1 MQNDFL
7 EHIKAAYRGSILTQ
21 MIELGS
27 RHKLFDALTAG
38 PRTSIQLAEQTDL
51 SERHLREWLG
61 AVTVGGI
68 TTYDPSTKEFTLP
81 ADHAFWLT
89 GNRYT
94 NVGQMAGMLNGLAQR
109 IDDVSTAFTN
119 GGGVPYSQYR
129 PHFTCAMDAL
139 GRAKYDALLV
149 KVYLRKVSGLIDT
162 LSAGTR
168 VADVGCG
175 TGHCINLMAEAF
187 PNSVFVGY
195 DFSEEAI
202 ALATEEA
209 LRMGLTNATFVV
221 ADAGSIPSGF
231 DVVFAFDAI
240 HDQADPV
247 GVLNAI
253 HQAVSAGG
261 RFIMLDINASS
272 NLEDNVAD
280 PANTMLYGISV
291 MHCMEVSL
299 AGGGPGLGTVWG
311 HQLATQMLTDAGFT
325 NIERFDLE
333 GDPTNCLYASS
344 RG

>member
-1 MQNDFL
+1 MQNEFL
-7 EHIKAAYRGSILTQ
+7 DHIKAAYRGSILTQ
-21 MIELGS
+21 MIELGA
-27 RHKLFDALTAG
+27 RHKLFDTLAG
-38 PRTSIQLAEQTDL
+38 VPCTSVQLSERTGL
-51 SERHLREWLG
+51 SERHLREWLS

-68 TTYDPSTKEFTLP
+68 TTYDAETKQFTLP

-94 NVGQMAGMLNGLAQR
+94 NVAQMAGMLNGLAQR
-109 IDDVSTAFTN
+109 VDDVSAAFVS

-149 KVYLRKVSGLIDT
+149 KVYLRKVSGLIEVLT
-162 LSAGTR
+162 NGVR

-175 TGHCINLMAEAF
+175 TGHCVNLMAEAF
-187 PNSVFVGY
+187 PQSTFVGY
-195 DFSEEAI
+195 DFSPEAI
-202 ALATEEA
+202 ALAREEA
-209 LRMGLTNATFVV
+209 ASMGLTNASFEV
-221 ADAGSIPSGF
+221 ADATEIPTAF

-240 HDQADPV
+240 HDQSDPI

-253 HQAVSAGG
+253 HRAVTAGG
-261 RFIMLDINASS
+261 RFVMLDINASS
-272 NLEDNVAD
+272 HLEDNVAD

-311 HQLATQMLTDAGFT
+311 HQLATQMLTDAGFSH
-325 NIERFDLE
+325 IERFDLE
-333 GDPTNCLYASS
+333 GDPTNCLYASV
-344 RG
+344 RQ